1 MSYRFIAVLLVLG
14 ASAMAPAVAATS
26 HPTAGTGQTTEPV
39 RAPDPAIAA
48 QLKQLGYEYEVDK
61 DGDYRLL
68 MGFSDSP
75 RSQIVFIRSATESYG
90 KYRIREIWSYAY
102 QSTGEALPALVA
114 NRLLEASNQLILG
127 GWVKQGNHAV
137 YVAKIPADARA
148 EALGDAL
155 DAAASSADDMELEL
169 AADVSSDDF

>member
-1 MSYRFIAVLLVLG
+1 
-14 ASAMAPAVAATS
+14 MAEDST
-26 HPTAGTGQTTEPV
+26 PTAGGSPAPAPG
-39 RAPDPAIAA
+39 RAPDPTIAA
-48 QLKQLGYEYEVDK
+48 QLKQLGYEYEVDQ

-68 MGFSDSP
+68 MGFNDSP

-102 QSTGEALPALVA
+102 QSSGDALPALVA

-127 GWVKQGNHAV
+127 SWVKQGNHAV

-169 AADVSSDDF
+169 AADINTDEF